1 MTTER
6 VSSST
11 NSVQGRTDH
20 RRSRGQGAA
29 HARRLASDGAVVYIA
44 DVLDEVG
51 EAEASRL
58 QADGLDVTYLHL
70 DISDE
75 DSWQSAMKTIA
86 VERGRLDVLVNNA
99 GVIHV
104 TPIAEED
111 LTAWKRLL
119 DINLTGAFLGI
130 RAALPLLEASGG
142 GSDHQHLVDFRPRG
156 CDRLRRIRRQQG
168 RSARSYSYGGTG
180 VGGEEHSR
188 QRCLPGRCQHT
199 DERERTRRWCRP
211 GNAAR
216 AARQTHPRSPARL
229 PSWRAAIRRSSPA
242 QSSSSTAGSW
252 PIEPLCLNGVEL
264 IVTGNSQRRRE
275 RCGADLSG

>member
-11 NSVQGRTDH
+11 NSSKVALITGGA
-20 RRSRGQGAA
+20 RGQGAA

-75 DSWQSAMKTIA
+75 DSWQSAMKTIE

-99 GVIHV
+99 GIIHV

-130 RAALPLLEASGG
+130 RAALPLFEASGG
-142 GSDHQHLVDFRPRG
+142 GSIINISSIFGPAGAIGYAAYAASKAGLLGLTRTAALELAAKNIRVNAVCPGGVSTPMNENERDGGVVPETPLG
-156 CDRLRRIRRQQG
+156 RRADTSEIAG
-168 RSARSYSYGGTG
+168 
-180 VGGEEHSR
+180 
-188 QRCLPGRCQHT
+188 
-199 DERERTRRWCRP
+199 
-211 GNAAR
+211 
-216 AARQTHPRSPARL
+216 
-229 PSWRAAIRRSSPA
+229 AIA
-242 QSSSSTAGSW
+242 FLAGSDSSF
-252 PIEPLCLNGVEL
+252 
-264 IVTGNSQRRRE
+264 VTGTE
-275 RCGADLSG
+275 LVVDGGFLAH

>member
-1 MTTER
+1 MTEER

-11 NSVQGRTDH
+11 NSSQVALITGG
-20 RRSRGQGAA
+20 SRGQGAA

-75 DSWQSAMKTIA
+75 NSWQSAMKTIA
-86 VERGRLDVLVNNA
+86 KERGRLDVLVNNA

-119 DINLTGAFLGI
+119 DINLTGAFLEYAQHSHCS
-130 RAALPLLEASGG
+130 RRPAAAPS
-142 GSDHQHLVDFRPRG
+142 STSVDFRPRG
-156 CDRLRRIRRQQG
+156 CDRLRRIRR
-168 RSARSYSYGGTG
+168 
-180 VGGEEHSR
+180 
-188 QRCLPGRCQHT
+188 
-199 DERERTRRWCRP
+199 
-211 GNAAR
+211 
-216 AARQTHPRSPARL
+216 
-229 PSWRAAIRRSSPA
+229 
-242 QSSSSTAGSW
+242 
-252 PIEPLCLNGVEL
+252 
-264 IVTGNSQRRRE
+264 
-275 RCGADLSG
+275 

>member
-1 MTTER
+1 MTNSENRKRKDAQLAMTEER

-11 NSVQGRTDH
+11 NSSQVALITGG
-20 RRSRGQGAA
+20 SRGQGAA

-75 DSWQSAMKTIA
+75 NSWQSAMKTIA
-86 VERGRLDVLVNNA
+86 KERGRLDVLVNNA

-142 GSDHQHLVDFRPRG
+142 GSIINISSIFGPAGAIGYAAYAPAKPVCSVLLV
-156 CDRLRRIRRQQG
+156 RR
-168 RSARSYSYGGTG
+168 
-180 VGGEEHSR
+180 H
-188 QRCLPGRCQHT
+188 
-199 DERERTRRWCRP
+199 W
-211 GNAAR
+211 
-216 AARQTHPRSPARL
+216 
-229 PSWRAAIRRSSPA
+229 SWRRRTFV
-242 QSSSSTAGSW
+242 ST
-252 PIEPLCLNGVEL
+252 
-264 IVTGNSQRRRE
+264 
-275 RCGADLSG
+275 LSAPEVSAHR